1 MSSNYEN
8 MKSNMNDLTEPY
20 LILAENLELAHLRLS
35 QVRQELLDR
44 RMLGEW
50 QKLIEA
56 SAVLDAAQSRL
67 VEMLRQQSK

>member
-1 MSSNYEN
+1 
-8 MKSNMNDLTEPY
+8 MNDLPDSY

-44 RMLGEW
+44 RMLSEW

-56 SAVLDAAQSRL
+56 SAVLDAAQARL
-67 VEMLRQQSK
+67 VEWLRQQSK